1 MKLQEPIYLSDS
13 FFPAMLM
20 DYESIYES
28 DNYLLNALET
38 SSKATASGEVNL
50 NLDGFFEEDYLNSS
64 KL

>member
-28 DNYLLNALET
+28 DNYLLNALE
-38 SSKATASGEVNL
+38 SNSKATVTGEVNL

-64 KL
+64 KC

>member
-1 MKLQEPIYLSDS
+1 MKLQEPIYLPDS

-28 DNYLLNALET
+28 DNYLLNALES

>member
-1 MKLQEPIYLSDS
+1 
-13 FFPAMLM
+13 M

-28 DNYLLNALET
+28 DNYLLNALES
-38 SSKATASGEVNL
+38 SSKATVTGEVNL

>member
-20 DYESIYES
+20 DYESIYEF

-38 SSKATASGEVNL
+38 SSKATVTGEVNL

>member
-13 FFPAMLM
+13 LFPAMLM
-20 DYESIYES
+20 DYESIYEF

-38 SSKATASGEVNL
+38 SSKATVTGEVNL

>member
-1 MKLQEPIYLSDS
+1 MKLQEPIYLPDS

-38 SSKATASGEVNL
+38 SSKATCGDVNL

>member
-1 MKLQEPIYLSDS
+1 MKLQEPIYLPDS
-13 FFPAMLM
+13 FFPAILM

-28 DNYLLNALET
+28 DNYLLNALES
-38 SSKATASGEVNL
+38 SSKATTSGEVNL

>member
-1 MKLQEPIYLSDS
+1 MKLQEPIYLPDS
-13 FFPAMLM
+13 YFPAMLM

-38 SSKATASGEVNL
+38 SSKATVTGEVNL

-64 KL
+64 KC